1 MIVEELVS
9 RLGFEVTG
17 LQKLRAAS
25 KEWSKAKK
33 SAEGSTKAIIAT
45 NKSTVA
51 AAAGASRLGTAL
63 RTILGVFARLIVV
76 GAGVAAGVAAIGV
89 AFAVAGVRAAKAR
102 REMALTAKEL
112 GTTSQNSETLT
123 NIYKGLGLGDEA
135 GDQAKKSIEAM
146 SEITKAIKK
155 GGEEADEA
163 RKKLKGFGIDASLAI
178 GADGTMRDSSALALD
193 VIEAYKRVSAGA
205 KALRDQQKNAPK
217 GKQKA
222 LGAKA
227 LKEERRADQFAEDA
241 GITGRLRVLID
252 EKSMPELRAM
262 YEKIASLFPTM
273 SSEQEQTRMKV
284 ANEAQQAGLKVDA
297 ALEGVKARLSELGV
311 AIAEDVLPPLN
322 DLLDKIIG
330 FGKATGLIKETTKE
344 KRDRESYEA
353 ASKRAE
359 GMRAE
364 RLTTEDLQSRAD
376 TSQSRFEAGR
386 QAEAER
392 ARKRREQGRADAEQ
406 QFGSGGLLQYFKQ
419 LLSPEANAAKLQ
431 KTAEQSSDNRK
442 YENIGND
449 QRTISPN
456 ITVNATGLDAVANS
470 VKNAVLGAI
479 STKGANTSTGALTAP

>member
-25 KEWSKAKK
+25 KEWNKAKK

-76 GAGVAAGVAAIGV
+76 GAGVAAGIAAVGA
-89 AFAVAGVRAAKAR
+89 AFALAGVRAAKAR
-102 REMALTAKEL
+102 REMALTAKEF

-205 KALRDQQKNAPK
+205 KALRDQQKAAPK

-273 SSEQEQTRMKV
+273 SSGQEGDRARLAKQ
-284 ANEAQQAGLKVDA
+284 AQEAGLKLDA
-297 ALEGVKARLSELGV
+297 ALDGLTTRFSDLGV
-311 AIAEDVLPPLN
+311 AIGNDVLPAVN
-322 DLLDKIIG
+322 TLLDKIIA

-376 TSQSRFEAGR
+376 ASQKRYEDSITSK
-386 QAEAER
+386 AER
-392 ARKRREQGRADAEQ
+392 MKQIRQ
-406 QFGSGGLLQYFKQ
+406 Q
-419 LLSPEANAAKLQ
+419 LSPEASAAKMLG
-431 KTAEQSSDNRK
+431 TAQASTDNRK

-449 QRTISPN
+449 NRNMPVS
-456 ITVNATGLDAVANS
+456 VKVEASGLDAVAAA

>member
-1 MIVEELVS
+1 MIVEELFSVI
-9 RLGFEVTG
+9 GFKVEGV
-17 LQKLRAAS
+17 QKLRAAV
-25 KEWSKAKK
+25 KEWAKAEKATK
-33 SAEGSTKAIIAT
+33 ASTKAIIAT

-63 RTILGVFARLIVV
+63 RTILAVFARLIVV
-76 GAGVAAGVAAIGV
+76 GAGVAAGIAAVGV

-102 REMALTAKEL
+102 REMALTAKEF

-123 NIYKGLGLGDEA
+123 NIYKGLGLGDDA
-135 GDQAKKSIEAM
+135 GEQAKKSIEAM

-163 RKKLKGFGIDASLAI
+163 RKKLKGFGVDASLAI

-205 KALRDQQKNAPK
+205 KALRDQQKSAPK

-252 EKSMPELRAM
+252 EKSMPELRAI

-273 SSEQEQTRMKV
+273 SSGQEGERARLAKQ
-284 ANEAQQAGLKVDA
+284 AQEAGLKLDA
-297 ALEGVKARLSELGV
+297 ALDGLTSRFSDLGV
-311 AIAEDVLPPLN
+311 AIGNDVLPAVN
-322 DLLDKIIG
+322 SLLDKIIG

-359 GMRAE
+359 GRRAE
-364 RLTTEDLQSRAD
+364 RLTTEDLQSQAD
-376 TSQSRFEAGR
+376 ASQKRFEESIKNR
-386 QAEAER
+386 AER
-392 ARKRREQGRADAEQ
+392 MKQIRQ
-406 QFGSGGLLQYFKQ
+406 Q
-419 LLSPEANAAKLQ
+419 LSPEASTAKMVG
-431 KTAEQSSDNRK
+431 TAQASTDNRK

-456 ITVNATGLDAVANS
+456 VTVNATGLDAVAS
-470 VKNAVLGAI
+470 AVKNAVLGAI

>member
-25 KEWSKAKK
+25 KEWNKAKK

-63 RTILGVFARLIVV
+63 RTILAVFARLVVV
-76 GAGVAAGVAAIGV
+76 GAGVAAGVAAVGV

-102 REMALTAKEL
+102 REMALTAKEF

-123 NIYKGLGLGDEA
+123 NIYKGLGLGDDA

-155 GGEEADEA
+155 GGDEAEEAK
-163 RKKLKGFGIDASLAI
+163 KKLQGFGIDASLAI
-178 GADGTMRDSSALALD
+178 GADGKMRDSAALALD

-205 KALRDQQKNAPK
+205 KSLREQQKNAPK

-241 GITGRLRVLID
+241 GIAGRLRVLID

-262 YEKIASLFPTM
+262 YEKLASWFPTM
-273 SSEQEQTRMKV
+273 SGGQEQSRLKV
-284 ANEAQQAGLKVDA
+284 AQEAQQAGLKVDA
-297 ALEGVKARLSELGV
+297 ALEGVKGRLTDLGV
-311 AIAEDVLPPLN
+311 AIAENVLPPVN
-322 DLLDKIIG
+322 ELLDKIIT

-364 RLTTEDLQSRAD
+364 RLTTEDLQSQADASQKRFEESIKNRAD
-376 TSQSRFEAGR
+376 RM
-386 QAEAER
+386 
-392 ARKRREQGRADAEQ
+392 
-406 QFGSGGLLQYFKQ
+406 KQ
-419 LLSPEANAAKLQ
+419 LRQQLSPEASTSKMVG
-431 KTAEQSSDNRK
+431 TAQASTDNRK

-449 QRTISPN
+449 QRTISP
-456 ITVNATGLDAVANS
+456 TVNVQASGLDAVAAA